1 MKGDP
6 LLLHL
11 MIEPG
16 PRDPQP
22 FSAGMHLQPWFD
34 VIEALPER
42 AADRLRAL
50 RQHFHDLHALTVPF
64 EDRRARRTT

>member
-1 MKGDP
+1 MTF
-6 LLLHL
+6 
-11 MIEPG
+11 EPG